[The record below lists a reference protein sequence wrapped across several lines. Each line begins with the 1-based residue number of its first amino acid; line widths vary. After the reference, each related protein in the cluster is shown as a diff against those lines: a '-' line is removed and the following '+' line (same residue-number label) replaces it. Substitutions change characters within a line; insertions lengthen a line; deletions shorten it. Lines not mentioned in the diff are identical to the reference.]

1 MKVLVL
7 GSQGQL
13 GRCLSDQFK
22 YSGFEVVFTSRAEID
37 LGNFEDAKKKISILN
52 PGIVINASGYTAVD
66 EAEDNLKAADLINH
80 LALENISEIC
90 LTLSCW
96 LIHVSTDY
104 VFDGKS
110 SRPYLEDDQTNPIGV
125 YGDTK
130 LKGEEAIIRSG
141 CKYLILRTAWVFSE
155 YGNNF
160 AKTMLHL
167 ASVHDELRVV
177 GDQLGCPTYAQDIAE
192 TIVIMISKINLA
204 IFSSGI
210 FHYCGNPPCSWH
222 SFAKA
227 IFIEANN
234 IGFKTPKLL
243 HSIEASAYPTK
254 ADRPA
259 YSVLDCSKIKC
270 VFDINPP
277 EWHKGIRKMLIKLK
291 G

>member
-1 MKVLVL
+1 MRVLVL

-13 GRCLSDQFK
+13 GRCLSDQFEC
-22 YSGFEVVFTSRAEID
+22 SGFEVIYTSRAEID
-37 LGNFEDAKKKISILN
+37 ISDFAGAKEKISILN
-52 PGIVINASGYTAVD
+52 PGIVINASAYTAVD

-80 LALENISEIC
+80 LAMENIAEIC

-104 VFDGKS
+104 VFDGLS
-110 SRPYLEDDQTNPIGV
+110 SRPYREDDQTNPQGV
-125 YGDTK
+125 YGGTK
-130 LKGEEAIIRSG
+130 LRGEEAIIRSG
-141 CKYLILRTAWVFSE
+141 CKYVILRTAWVSSE

-177 GDQLGCPTYAQDIAE
+177 GDQLGCPTYAQDIAK
-192 TIVIMISKINLA
+192 TIVIMVSKINLA

-210 FHYCGNPPCSWH
+210 FHYCGNSPCSWH
-222 SFAKA
+222 SFAKV
-227 IFIEANN
+227 IFVEAKNV
-234 IGFKTPKLL
+234 GFKTPNLL

-254 ADRPA
+254 AYRPA
-259 YSVLDCSKIKC
+259 YSVLDCSKIKH
-270 VFDINPP
+270 VFGINSPD
-277 EWHKGIRKMLIKLK
+277 WHEGIRRMLIKLK